1 MEHPGTISE
10 DEPESSACS
19 RVALPAAVPHAAKAL
34 QLQTVNFAPK
44 SIVLVEDE
52 PSYAELISHLLSRH
66 FDCPVHLFSN
76 PIEAI
81 PALAALNPAVVVTDY
96 HMPQL
101 TGVEFIKAA
110 SLKVP
115 EAAFLLMSGQD
126 INDEEPGLSALAPLK
141 GQLSKPFS
149 WRALADEIVRVW
161 PEGSPLP
168 SLRLAATS

>member
-1 MEHPGTISE
+1 MN
-10 DEPESSACS
+10 SA
-19 RVALPAAVPHAAKAL
+19 
-34 QLQTVNFAPK
+34 TK

-52 PSYAELISHLLSRH
+52 PSYAELISQLLSRN
-66 FDCPVHLFSN
+66 FDCPVHLFLN

-81 PALAALNPAVVVTDY
+81 PALANLNPAVVVTDY

-101 TGVEFIKAA
+101 TGVEFIRVA

-115 EAAFLLMSGQD
+115 DAAFVLMSGQD
-126 INDEEPGLSALAPLK
+126 IDEEEPGLRDLAPLK

-149 WRALADEIVRVW
+149 WRTLADEIIRVW

-168 SLRLAATS
+168 GLRVAATP

>member
-1 MEHPGTISE
+1 MHARELLCPQRFRKVSR
-10 DEPESSACS
+10 SAIT
-19 RVALPAAVPHAAKAL
+19 P
-34 QLQTVNFAPK
+34 VNHAPK

-52 PSYAELISHLLSRH
+52 PSYAELISQLLSRN

-76 PIEAI
+76 PIEAL
-81 PALAALNPAVVVTDY
+81 PALANLNPAVVVTDY

-110 SLKVP
+110 SLEVP
-115 EAAFLLMSGQD
+115 NAAFLLMSGQD
-126 INDEEPGLSALAPLK
+126 IDEEEPGLHALTPLK

-149 WRALADEIVRVW
+149 WRALADEIIRVW

-168 SLRLAATS
+168 QVRVAATS